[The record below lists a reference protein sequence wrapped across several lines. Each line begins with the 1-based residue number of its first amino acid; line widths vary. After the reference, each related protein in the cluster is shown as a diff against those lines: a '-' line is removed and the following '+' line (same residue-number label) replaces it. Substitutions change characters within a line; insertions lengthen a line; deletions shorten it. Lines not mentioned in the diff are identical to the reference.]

1 MISFYRIN
9 QIYKE
14 LIKSIK
20 YKNNSHE
27 YILDLISEVSTRCVY
42 SGIEYTIQNI
52 IEDNK
57 NSKIVSFSKDNKCK
71 TFHILCSN
79 NNYVDKNIFLKV
91 HKNTDKKQITFSFH
105 VCFNY

>member
-1 MISFYRIN
+1 MISYYRIY
-9 QIYKE
+9 QIYIE

-52 IEDNK
+52 IQENK
-57 NSKIVSFSKDNKCK
+57 NFEIVSFSKDNKCK
-71 TFHILCSN
+71 TFHILCN
-79 NNYVDKNIFLKV
+79 DRYVNKNIFLKV
-91 HKNTDKKQITFSFH
+91 QKNTDKKQITFSFH
-105 VCFNY
+105 IYFDY